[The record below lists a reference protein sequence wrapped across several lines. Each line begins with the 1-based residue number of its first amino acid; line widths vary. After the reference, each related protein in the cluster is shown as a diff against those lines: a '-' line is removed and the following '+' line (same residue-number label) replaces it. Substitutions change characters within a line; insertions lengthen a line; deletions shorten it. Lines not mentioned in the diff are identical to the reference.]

1 LAVHLASDSR
11 ASDASLIALADAVKV
26 AEGVRH
32 WLIVGGHMVNLHIL
46 RAGLGIP
53 LRITRDADLGVDL
66 RTLRS
71 SGLVGRLRL
80 LGYDN
85 TVYSNRFDRNVDGLE
100 ASIDLVIPSKSTKHQ
115 PNIDADVIA
124 ADGMPAL
131 DVALSRDPVV
141 VDLVADLSDGTR
153 IQASVRI
160 PDVISAIAMKSFA
173 IAERDNPRDAQDL
186 AHLLSV
192 IHTDGFNVDRWPT
205 ATAFVA
211 AARQLSAQFDTPGTA
226 LTVATPIP
234 SQRDHLRVIT
244 RLLVGRPR

>member
-1 LAVHLASDSR
+1 MVHLASDSR
-11 ASDASLIALADAVKV
+11 AMDASLIALADAVKV
-26 AEGVRH
+26 ANGVRH

-46 RAGLGIP
+46 RAGLDLP
-53 LRITRDADLGVDL
+53 LRVTRDADLGVDL
-66 RTLRS
+66 RTLRA
-71 SGLVGRLRL
+71 SGLVGRLRM

-85 TVYSNRFDRNVDGLE
+85 PVYSNRFDRNVDGVE
-100 ASIDLVIPSKSTKHQ
+100 ASIDLVVPSRSTKHQ

-131 DVALSRDPVV
+131 DVALSRDPVI
-141 VDLVADLSDGTR
+141 VDLIADLVNGTR
-153 IQASVRI
+153 IETRVRI
-160 PDVISAIAMKSFA
+160 PDAHSAIAMKSFA
-173 IAERDNPRDAQDL
+173 VAERDNPRDAQDL

-192 IHTDGFNVDRWPT
+192 IHADGFNVDRWPT
-205 ATAFVA
+205 AAAFVA

-226 LTVATPIP
+226 LDQATPVP